1 MNYQD
6 WKWIG
11 DKEVATYPNGAV
23 VITDDGGEV
32 NFKSAFEACTQLREM
47 IAWLEEEVLGE
58 RV

>member
-11 DKEVATYPNGAV
+11 DKEVATYPNGAI
-23 VITDDGGEV
+23 VISDDDGEV
-32 NFKSAFEACTQLREM
+32 NFKSAVEACTQLRE
-47 IAWLEEEVLGE
+47 IIQWLEEGILEE